1 MNRLSFVK
9 NLLAMGGLSLL
20 PPGMVKNFRKFYLL
34 QCFVAG
40 FRFNKG
46 MEVLPQ
52 MKEGDL
58 LHLVREPDNAFDA
71 CAIALYWNELKIGY
85 VPKAENQMLSK
96 LLDAD
101 ALDLMG
107 EIAYLNKEVKP
118 WENLHVAIYF
128 LKAWEGELPAQ
139 ASYLTELKSPSY
151 QTIKQKDNLI
161 TRIQR
166 SADEEEES
174 ESDWYRYLVHNA
186 GDEAI
191 VGIIQ
196 ASDLD
201 RNFRYGAT
209 TGDYLVVNKYELD
222 EDDFTEMHSGHVEE
236 IYTRIVEYYDE
247 LTDLFGEKG
256 YVVLSTQEASDL
268 ISRVVGLAEIADK
281 LGNRYIRLKLG

>member
-9 NLLAMGGLSLL
+9 NLLAMGGLGLL
-20 PPGMVKNFRKFYLL
+20 PPGLVKNFRKFYLL
-34 QCFVAG
+34 QCFVVG
-40 FRFNKG
+40 FRFYKG

-58 LHLVREPDNAFDA
+58 LHLVSEPDNAFDA
-71 CAIALYWNELKIGY
+71 CAIALYWNEQKIGY

-139 ASYLTELKSPSY
+139 ASCLTELKSPIY

-161 TRIQR
+161 TRNQR

-174 ESDWYRYLVHNA
+174 ESDWYKYLLNNA

-201 RNFRYGAT
+201 RNFRYGTT
-209 TGDYLVVNKYELD
+209 TGDYLVVNQYELD
-222 EDDFTEMHSGHVEE
+222 ENDFTERHSGYVEE
-236 IYTRIVEYYDE
+236 VYT
-247 LTDLFGEKG
+247 G
-256 YVVLSTQEASDL
+256 
-268 ISRVVGLAEIADK
+268 
-281 LGNRYIRLKLG
+281 